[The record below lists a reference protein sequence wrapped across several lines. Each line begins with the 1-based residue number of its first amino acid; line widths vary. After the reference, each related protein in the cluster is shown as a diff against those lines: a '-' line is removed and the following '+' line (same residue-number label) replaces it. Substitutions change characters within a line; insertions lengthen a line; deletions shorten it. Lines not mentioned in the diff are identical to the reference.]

1 MSSSKNATISES
13 LRKTR
18 EKRLSQDCR
27 VFTIKVDMASLKAA
41 QSEALKMQFVEA
53 KWIVN
58 EAIASED
65 LFKYVAGKTVIRK
78 DKDLNNVET
87 EIKFLGSQMKQ
98 SVVDELKSN
107 IKTLSTLKKKGKKIS
122 KLKFRKQITSINLKQ
137 FGSTYKIAGK
147 RKIKIQNVPGE
158 IRVNGL
164 NQILSNKGKL
174 KFELANAKLLNTPL
188 GYFVAITCYSKKKE
202 RECSGEIGI
211 DFGISTA
218 ITLSDGRKFDAF
230 VQETDRLKKLQR
242 KFSRQQKGSKR
253 RFNTLRLIKREYQ
266 KLSNKKNDVAN
277 KIVAEILK
285 FKDIYMQD
293 ENLTGWKKLFGKKV
307 QHSVLGRVKAKLKPK
322 ARYVLSRWEPTT
334 KLCVECGQLHKMT
347 LADRMFTCD
356 CGIEPEDRDIH
367 AAKNMIALSKIKIG
381 QELSEL
387 TLVETL
393 SDCNASAIG
402 AEVGEARRSEKVFE
416 AIRQEDA
423 TSLA

>member
-41 QSEALKMQFVEA
+41 QTEALKMQFVEA

-58 EAIASED
+58 EALASED

-107 IKTLSTLKKKGKKIS
+107 IKTLSTLKKRGKKIG

-137 FGSTYKIAGK
+137 FGSTYKVSGK

-230 VQETDRLKKLQR
+230 VQETDRM
-242 KFSRQQKGSKR
+242 
-253 RFNTLRLIKREYQ
+253 N
-266 KLSNKKNDVAN
+266 
-277 KIVAEILK
+277 
-285 FKDIYMQD
+285 
-293 ENLTGWKKLFGKKV
+293 
-307 QHSVLGRVKAKLKPK
+307 
-322 ARYVLSRWEPTT
+322 
-334 KLCVECGQLHKMT
+334 
-347 LADRMFTCD
+347 
-356 CGIEPEDRDIH
+356 
-367 AAKNMIALSKIKIG
+367 
-381 QELSEL
+381 
-387 TLVETL
+387 
-393 SDCNASAIG
+393 
-402 AEVGEARRSEKVFE
+402 
-416 AIRQEDA
+416 
-423 TSLA
+423 